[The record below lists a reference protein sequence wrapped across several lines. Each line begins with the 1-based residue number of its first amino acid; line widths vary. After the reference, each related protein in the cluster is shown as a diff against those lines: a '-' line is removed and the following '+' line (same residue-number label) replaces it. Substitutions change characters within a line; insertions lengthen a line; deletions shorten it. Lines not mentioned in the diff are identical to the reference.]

1 MEYAFR
7 LPFVAGLLAQRTT
20 TIGRTRDFDERESV
34 WGDCP
39 HLSQL
44 RVGLLKPDAML
55 ERWVADVTVCGVGP
69 IGPIDLPFSLNVEQP
84 VVIDVR
90 PLTAPT
96 NANEVVGLL
105 CDLPNSPNLY
115 GATYLAIP
123 DRGLAQIPPW
133 VVAVTVYGDPAVVT
147 AAFQD
152 PAGNV
157 IATAWG
163 PQLVARPRFATQ
175 VVLAGAGAAILFH
188 Y

>member
-1 MEYAFR
+1 METAFR
-7 LPFVAGLLAQRTT
+7 LPFIAALAAQRTT
-20 TIGRTRDFDERESV
+20 TIGRERSFDERGSV

-39 HLSQL
+39 HLAQL
-44 RVGLLKPDAML
+44 RVGWLHPELVL
-55 ERWVADVTVCGVGP
+55 ERWTADLTVAGVGP
-69 IGPIDLPFSLNVEQP
+69 IGPIDLPFTFNVEQP
-84 VVIDVR
+84 VIIDVR
-90 PLTAPT
+90 PLSAPA

-147 AAFQD
+147 AEFQD
-152 PAGNV
+152 PAGNA

-175 VVLAGAGAAILFH
+175 VALAGAGAAILFH